1 MNLNV
6 SHRKYLEKTEKLDN
20 AQKKFCITT
29 HFTASNTLCR
39 MSAALTARINMRDIP
54 NNMGTGQDF
63 EMMTKNMVRPNDS
76 DIYVHLCIS
85 GKERGAESARGG
97 KRMMTI

>member
-1 MNLNV
+1 
-6 SHRKYLEKTEKLDN
+6 
-20 AQKKFCITT
+20 
-29 HFTASNTLCR
+29 
-39 MSAALTARINMRDIP
+39 MRDIP

-85 GKERGAESARGG
+85 GKERGAESARLYKKEFQGCASS
-97 KRMMTI
+97 TLPCVTDSDCEL